1 MIDMSSVKESRSLK
15 FCIIGEKKG
24 CCGTEVDCPDCG
36 KILSARK
43 YVGSFLSNMR
53 NDILERSV

>member
-24 CCGTEVDCPDCG
+24 CCGTEVDCG

-43 YVGSFLSNMR
+43 CVGSFLSNMR
-53 NDILERSV
+53 NDILECSV